1 MRQSHTVIA
10 NEDDHRLV
18 HQTAFLQD
26 LQDLCD
32 GLVQLI
38 HLSAVVTT
46 NGLDQWKTAAHY
58 HLVHAVVLYFL
69 ADKGRTAAWWL
80 MFAGILGFSG
90 SLYLYAVTHVKF
102 LVAITPF
109 GGVLL
114 MIGWGLLAFC
124 GGRKKA

>member
-1 MRQSHTVIA
+1 MNATQSASLSPTVLARIA
-10 NEDDHRLV
+10 AVL
-18 HQTAFLQD
+18 
-26 LQDLCD
+26 
-32 GLVQLI
+32 GLL
-38 HLSAVVTT
+38 AVALGAMGAHALKDVLASTT